1 MSEPGEQRLPDGHTG
16 AREQE
21 RGQGAG
27 RRITGDGGTRRSL
40 AGGLLRAGLIAFG
53 AALAWAVLRGVLE
66 LGPTALAVAIV
77 GGWGIGAVLRE
88 ARAPAIMA
96 ALVALGAWLL
106 GLVLSWLLAMA
117 LLPGSSRTLLER
129 IEGTPFLDWMAPQL
143 GIVEV
148 AGLLVFVIAAAWTA
162 RPAAHRTT

>member
-1 MSEPGEQRLPDGHTG
+1 MSEPGEQRLPDGRAG
-16 AREQE
+16 AQERE

-27 RRITGDGGTRRSL
+27 RRIAGDGATSRSL
-40 AGGLLRAGLIAFG
+40 AGGLLRAGLIAVG

-66 LGPTALAVAIV
+66 LGPTALAVAAV
-77 GGWGIGAVLRE
+77 GGWGIGAALRE
-88 ARAPAIMA
+88 AHAPAVLA

-129 IEGTPFLDWMAPQL
+129 ITRTPFLDWIAPQL
-143 GIVEV
+143 GILEV
-148 AGLLVFVIAAAWTA
+148 AGLLIFVIVAAWTA
-162 RPAAHRTT
+162 RPAARRRS